1 MTTARVDIL
10 TIASA
15 VDKDGESTPLVL
27 AYGSGNTV
35 ANVAADGELLA
46 VDSANDRKV
55 MVHAV
60 GGAIWLGINKT
71 SASEPR
77 GLVPSGASV
86 PVKVLAGQTLRVSAA
101 ALS

>member
-1 MTTARVDIL
+1 MTTARADIL

-27 AYGSGNTV
+27 VYGTGATV
-35 ANVAADGELLA
+35 ANVAADAELLA
-46 VDSANDRKV
+46 ADPTNDRKI

-60 GGAIWLGINKT
+60 GGAIWLGINKSSGT
-71 SASEPR
+71 EPR
-77 GLVPSGASV
+77 GLVPSGASL
-86 PVKVLAGQTLRVSAA
+86 PVKLLATQTLRVSAA